1 MKYIK
6 KVILENFQ
14 SHKNSVIEFDDQLNV
29 IVGPSDSGKTA
40 ILRGIRWALYNEPS
54 GDYFIREGS
63 SECSVTVIF
72 NDGTKVK
79 RYRSKS
85 KNTYFLYDSDD
96 NEIKFEGFGTSVPQE
111 IIDKIGIKKIL
122 LDSDLSN
129 SINLSDQLEGAFL
142 LSEKGSTR
150 ATSIGRLVG
159 VNIID
164 DALRETLKDNRNLTN
179 NKKNTEENI
188 SQLEKEL
195 LEYDYLDE
203 LNNRINQVEK
213 IKDEIQQKE
222 EIIYKYKDLLQRHL
236 TILQEKKHLNFYIDK
251 LKDITLIDHILSNI
265 SSAISNLNYFKKQND
280 LVNKLYLYKEENIKI
295 INSLKNLNTAENNI
309 IKMISSYSL
318 RIKLMK
324 YKSKLEVIQY
334 EISEFNI
341 ISNKL
346 TNLDMLQDKIST
358 INNNIY
364 ELKKLNIIKERDLSL
379 KKSLAI
385 GMRYIE
391 KLQDVDNIFKVYIDS
406 QRKIN
411 LLTSLKDLFIA
422 YNSNKDETVK
432 VSILAQK
439 YKDEVETQILSY
451 RELLLKQEVC
461 PLCFSIIDD
470 DKIEHIISHY
480 S

>member
-14 SHKNSVIEFDDQLNV
+14 SHKDSVIEFDDQLNV

-179 NKKNTEENI
+179 NKKITEENI

-251 LKDITLIDHILSNI
+251 LKDITLIDYILSNI
-265 SSAISNLNYFKKQND
+265 SSAISKLNYLKRQND
-280 LVNKLYLYKEENIKI
+280 LINKLYLYKEENIKI
-295 INSLKNLNTAENNI
+295 INSLKDLNTAENNI
-309 IKMISSYSL
+309 SKMISSYSL
-318 RIKLMK
+318 RVKLMK
-324 YKSKLEVIQY
+324 YKSKLEIIQH

-358 INNNIY
+358 INSNIY

-391 KLQDVDNIFKVYIDS
+391 KLQDVDNISKVYIDS

-422 YNSNKDETVK
+422 YSSNKDEAVK
-432 VSILAQK
+432 VGILVQK
-439 YKDEVETQILSY
+439 YKDEVETQIVSY